1 MVSIICCIFV
11 IEKETNINMEKKI
24 EMVNDLMSKYGLT
37 KKDLFSFCICAVNF
51 LEYYLEEAM
60 CDVMW
65 NCPDRYYN
73 ADSDNTKA
81 VAGALNGEKKEEGWT
96 DEEQFYH
103 YMKEIQSHVE
113 ADINNLFHFLS
124 EFDRFEKVYKRE
136 VFVPIMLG
144 CPVEDYDDS
153 KFYDKKYLKSI
164 ANADNLTLCKMED
177 EKRAE
182 LANAYKERE
191 ATATAKEVEE
201 RKNDEDFS
209 ILLAS
214 PINVNL
220 LQNSFEEYN
229 KKYYPDRD
237 YKVVLLNRPEM
248 MIIQTGG
255 KSIENAKDRIIEVV
269 KKSVTIVGRDAQ
281 EELLPIDQVFNVVP
295 MVMKDYKVTHA
306 VIYA

>member
-1 MVSIICCIFV
+1 
-11 IEKETNINMEKKI
+11 MEKKI
-24 EMVNDLMSKYGLT
+24 EIVKDLMSKYGLT
-37 KKDLFSFCICAVNF
+37 NKDLFSFCICAVNF
-51 LEYYLEEAM
+51 LEYYEEEAM
-60 CDVMW
+60 CDVMK
-65 NCPDRYYN
+65 NCPKRYAY

-81 VAGALNGEKKEEGWT
+81 VAGALNGEKKAEGWT
-96 DEEQFYH
+96 DEEQFFY
-103 YMKEIQSHVE
+103 YMKSIQRV
-113 ADINNLFHFLS
+113 INNDIDNLSHFLS
-124 EFDRFEKVYKRE
+124 ECDRFEKVYRRE
-136 VFVPIMLG
+136 IFVPIMLG

-153 KFYDKKYLKSI
+153 RFYNKKDLKSI
-164 ANADNLTLCKMED
+164 VNADNLTFYKASV
-177 EKRAE
+177 EKQEEEMRIYRE
-182 LANAYKERE
+182 KE
-191 ATATAKEVEE
+191 AAAAAKEVEE

-214 PINVNL
+214 PINVNM

-237 YKVVLLNRPEM
+237 YKIVRLNRPDM

-255 KSIENAKDRIIEVV
+255 KSIEDAKDRIIEVV
-269 KKSVTIVGRDAQ
+269 NKTVTFVGHDAQ

>member
-1 MVSIICCIFV
+1 MKKE
-11 IEKETNINMEKKI
+11 IEI
-24 EMVNDLMSKYGLT
+24 VNDLMSKYGLT

-65 NCPDRYYN
+65 SCPDRYYN

-96 DEEQFYH
+96 DEEQFYF

-113 ADINNLFHFLS
+113 ADINDLSNFLFDF
-124 EFDRFEKVYKRE
+124 ERFDKVYRRE
-136 VFVPIMLG
+136 IFVPLMLG

-153 KFYDKKYLKSI
+153 KSHNWKYLKSI

-177 EKRAE
+177 EKRTE
-182 LANAYKERE
+182 LTNAYKERE
-191 ATATAKEVEE
+191 AAAVAKEVEE

-255 KSIENAKDRIIEVV
+255 KSLENAKDRIIEIV

>member
-1 MVSIICCIFV
+1 MKKSIEIV
-11 IEKETNINMEKKI
+11 KN
-24 EMVNDLMSKYGLT
+24 LMSKYNLT
-37 KKDLFSFCICAVNF
+37 DKDLFSFCICAVNF
-51 LEYYLEEAM
+51 LEYYEEEAM
-60 CDVMW
+60 CDVMR
-65 NCPDRYYN
+65 NCPARYSHS
-73 ADSDNTKA
+73 DSDNTKA
-81 VAGALNGEKKEEGWT
+81 VAGALNGEKKAEGWT
-96 DEEQFYH
+96 DEEQFFY
-103 YMKEIQSHVE
+103 YMECIQSHVDS
-113 ADINNLFHFLS
+113 DINNLSQFLY
-124 EFDRFEKVYKRE
+124 EFDRFEKVYRRE
-136 VFVPIMLG
+136 IFVPIMLG

-153 KFYDKKYLKSI
+153 RFYDRKYLKSI
-164 ANADNLTLCKMED
+164 ANADNLTFYKTEN
-177 EKRAE
+177 EKRNAE
-182 LANAYKERE
+182 IRTYNERE
-191 ATATAKEVEE
+191 ATAVAKDVEE

-255 KSIENAKDRIIEVV
+255 KSLENAKDRIIEVV

-306 VIYA
+306 IIYA

>member
-1 MVSIICCIFV
+1 MKT
-11 IEKETNINMEKKI
+11 EN
-24 EMVNDLMSKYGLT
+24 EMVKDLMSKYGLT

-51 LEYYLEEAM
+51 LEYYLEEDM
-60 CDVMW
+60 CDVMM
-65 NCPDRYYN
+65 NCPHKYYN

-96 DEEQFYH
+96 DEEQFYF
-103 YMKEIQSHVE
+103 YMAEIQGHVK
-113 ADINNLFHFLS
+113 ADINDLS
-124 EFDRFEKVYKRE
+124 TFMYDFERFDKVYRRE
-136 VFVPIMLG
+136 IFVPLMLG

-153 KFYDKKYLKSI
+153 KSHNWKYLKSI

-182 LANAYKERE
+182 LVNAYKERE
-191 ATATAKEVEE
+191 ETETAKEVEE

-255 KSIENAKDRIIEVV
+255 KSLENAKDRIIEVV

>member
-1 MVSIICCIFV
+1 MKTEVEI
-11 IEKETNINMEKKI
+11 
-24 EMVNDLMSKYGLT
+24 VNDLMSKYGLT

-51 LEYYLEEAM
+51 LEYYVEEAM

-65 NCPDRYYN
+65 SCPDRYYN

-96 DEEQFYH
+96 DEEQFFY
-103 YMKEIQSHVE
+103 YMKRIQR
-113 ADINNLFHFLS
+113 DINEDIDNLSHFLS
-124 EFDRFEKVYKRE
+124 ECDRFEKVYRRE
-136 VFVPIMLG
+136 IFVPIMLG

-153 KFYDKKYLKSI
+153 RFYDKKYLKSI
-164 ANADNLTLCKMED
+164 ANTDNLTLCKMED
-177 EKRAE
+177 EKRTE
-182 LANAYKERE
+182 LTNAYKERE
-191 ATATAKEVEE
+191 VAATAKEVEE

-237 YKVVLLNRPEM
+237 YKVILLNRPEM

>member
-1 MVSIICCIFV
+1 MKTEVEIV
-11 IEKETNINMEKKI
+11 K
-24 EMVNDLMSKYGLT
+24 DLMSKYGLT
-37 KKDLFSFCICAVNF
+37 NKDLFSFCICAVNF
-51 LEYYLEEAM
+51 LEYYEEEAM
-60 CDVMW
+60 CDVMYH
-65 NCPDRYYN
+65 CPSRYSHS
-73 ADSDNTKA
+73 DSDNTKA
-81 VAGALNGEKKEEGWT
+81 VAGALNGEKKAKGWT

-103 YMKEIQSHVE
+103 YMEEIQSHVE
-113 ADINNLFHFLS
+113 ADINSLSHFLS
-124 EFDRFEKVYKRE
+124 EFDRFEKVYRRE
-136 VFVPIMLG
+136 IFVPIMLG

-153 KFYDKKYLKSI
+153 RFYNKKDLKSI
-164 ANADNLTLCKMED
+164 VNADNLTFYKAAV
-177 EKRAE
+177 EKQEEEMRIYRE
-182 LANAYKERE
+182 KE
-191 ATATAKEVEE
+191 AAAAAKEVEE

-214 PINVNL
+214 PINVNM

-237 YKVVLLNRPEM
+237 YKIVRLNRPDM

-269 KKSVTIVGRDAQ
+269 KKSVTIVGHDAQ

>member
-1 MVSIICCIFV
+1 MKTEVEI
-11 IEKETNINMEKKI
+11 
-24 EMVNDLMSKYGLT
+24 VNDLMSKYGLT

-51 LEYYLEEAM
+51 LEYYVEEAM

-65 NCPDRYYN
+65 SCPDRYYN

-81 VAGALNGEKKEEGWT
+81 VAGALNGEKKEEVWT

-103 YMKEIQSHVE
+103 YMEEIQSHVE
-113 ADINNLFHFLS
+113 ADINNLSHFLS

-153 KFYDKKYLKSI
+153 RFYDKKYLKSI

-182 LANAYKERE
+182 LTNAYKERE
-191 ATATAKEVEE
+191 AAAVAKEVEE

-255 KSIENAKDRIIEVV
+255 KSLENAKDRIIEVV

>member
-1 MVSIICCIFV
+1 MKKE
-11 IEKETNINMEKKI
+11 IEI
-24 EMVNDLMSKYGLT
+24 VNDLMSKYGLT

-51 LEYYLEEAM
+51 LEYYVEEAM

-65 NCPDRYYN
+65 SCPDRYYN

-81 VAGALNGEKKEEGWT
+81 VAGALNGEKKEEVWT

-103 YMKEIQSHVE
+103 YMEEIQSHVE
-113 ADINNLFHFLS
+113 ADINNLSHFLS

-153 KFYDKKYLKSI
+153 RFYDRKYLKSI

-182 LANAYKERE
+182 LTNAYKERE
-191 ATATAKEVEE
+191 AAAVAKEVEE

-255 KSIENAKDRIIEVV
+255 KSLENAKDRIIEVV

>member
-1 MVSIICCIFV
+1 MKKE
-11 IEKETNINMEKKI
+11 IET
-24 EMVNDLMSKYGLT
+24 VNDLMSKYGLT

-51 LEYYLEEAM
+51 LEYYVEEAM

-81 VAGALNGEKKEEGWT
+81 VAGALNGEKKAEGWT

-113 ADINNLFHFLS
+113 ADINNLSHFLS
-124 EFDRFEKVYKRE
+124 EFDRFEKVYRRE
-136 VFVPIMLG
+136 IFVPIMLG

-153 KFYDKKYLKSI
+153 RFYNKKDLESI
-164 ANADNLTLCKMED
+164 VNADNLTFYKAAV
-177 EKRAE
+177 EKQEEEMRIYRE
-182 LANAYKERE
+182 KE
-191 ATATAKEVEE
+191 ATAVAKEVEE

-214 PINVNL
+214 SINVNM

-255 KSIENAKDRIIEVV
+255 KSLENAKDRIIEVV

>member
-1 MVSIICCIFV
+1 MKKE
-11 IEKETNINMEKKI
+11 IEI
-24 EMVNDLMSKYGLT
+24 VNDLMSKYGLT

-51 LEYYLEEAM
+51 LEYYVEEAM

-81 VAGALNGEKKEEGWT
+81 VAGALNGEKKEEDWT

-103 YMKEIQSHVE
+103 YMEEIQSHVE
-113 ADINNLFHFLS
+113 ADINNLSHFLS

-153 KFYDKKYLKSI
+153 RFYDRKYLKSI

-177 EKRAE
+177 EKRTE
-182 LANAYKERE
+182 LTNAYKERE
-191 ATATAKEVEE
+191 AAAVAKEVEE

-255 KSIENAKDRIIEVV
+255 KSVEEVKDRVLETAKRTILFIGHEVQGELIPV
-269 KKSVTIVGRDAQ
+269 
-281 EELLPIDQVFNVVP
+281 EEAFKTVP
-295 MVMKDYKVTHA
+295 KTMEDYKVTH
-306 VIYA
+306 VVVYA

>member
-1 MVSIICCIFV
+1 MKTE
-11 IEKETNINMEKKI
+11 IEIVK
-24 EMVNDLMSKYGLT
+24 DLMSKYGLT

-51 LEYYLEEAM
+51 LEYYVEEAM

-65 NCPDRYYN
+65 SCPDRYYN

-96 DEEQFYH
+96 DEEQFYF
-103 YMKEIQSHVE
+103 YMAEIQGHVK
-113 ADINNLFHFLS
+113 ADINNLSHFLS
-124 EFDRFEKVYKRE
+124 EFNRFEKVYKRE

-153 KFYDKKYLKSI
+153 RFYDRKYLKSI
-164 ANADNLTLCKMED
+164 ANADNLTLFKMED
-177 EKRAE
+177 EKREADIR
-182 LANAYKERE
+182 AYKEEE
-191 ATATAKEVEE
+191 AAAVAKEVED
-201 RKNDEDFS
+201 RKDDEDFS

-255 KSIENAKDRIIEVV
+255 KSLENAKDRIIEIV
-269 KKSVTIVGRDAQ
+269 KKSVTVVGREAQ
-281 EELLPIDQVFNVVP
+281 GDLHPIDQVFNVVP

>member
-1 MVSIICCIFV
+1 MKKE
-11 IEKETNINMEKKI
+11 IEI
-24 EMVNDLMSKYGLT
+24 VNDLMSKYGLT

-51 LEYYLEEAM
+51 LEYYVEEAM

-65 NCPDRYYN
+65 SCPDRYYN

-103 YMKEIQSHVE
+103 YMEEIQSHVE
-113 ADINNLFHFLS
+113 ADINSLSHFLS

-153 KFYDKKYLKSI
+153 RFYDKKYLKSI
-164 ANADNLTLCKMED
+164 ANADNLTLCKMEN

-182 LANAYKERE
+182 MANAYKERE
-191 ATATAKEVEE
+191 AAAIAKEVEQ
-201 RKNDEDFS
+201 RKTDEDFS

-214 PINVNL
+214 PTNVSRLKNV
-220 LQNSFEEYN
+220 FEEYN

-255 KSIENAKDRIIEVV
+255 KSVEEVKDRVLETAKRTILFIGHEVQGELIPV
-269 KKSVTIVGRDAQ
+269 
-281 EELLPIDQVFNVVP
+281 EEAFKTVP
-295 MVMKDYKVTHA
+295 KTMEDYKVTH
-306 VIYA
+306 VVVYA

>member
-1 MVSIICCIFV
+1 MKKE
-11 IEKETNINMEKKI
+11 IEI
-24 EMVNDLMSKYGLT
+24 VNDLMSKYGLT

-51 LEYYLEEAM
+51 LEYYVEEAM

-103 YMKEIQSHVE
+103 YMEEIQSHVE
-113 ADINNLFHFLS
+113 ADINNLSHFLS

-153 KFYDKKYLKSI
+153 RFYDRKYLKSI

-177 EKRAE
+177 EKRTE
-182 LANAYKERE
+182 LTNAYKERE
-191 ATATAKEVEE
+191 AAAIAKEVEE
-201 RKNDEDFS
+201 RKTDEDFS

-214 PINVNL
+214 PTNVSRLKNV
-220 LQNSFEEYN
+220 FEEYN

-237 YKVVLLNRPEM
+237 YKVVPLHNPEL

-255 KSIENAKDRIIEVV
+255 KSVEEVKDRVLETAKRTILFIGHEVQGELIPV
-269 KKSVTIVGRDAQ
+269 
-281 EELLPIDQVFNVVP
+281 EEAFKTVP
-295 MVMKDYKVTHA
+295 KTMEDYKVTH
-306 VIYA
+306 VVVYA

>member
-1 MVSIICCIFV
+1 
-11 IEKETNINMEKKI
+11 MEKKI
-24 EMVNDLMSKYGLT
+24 EIVKDLMSKYSLT

-65 NCPDRYYN
+65 SCPDRYYN

-81 VAGALNGEKKEEGWT
+81 VAGALNGEKKAEGWT

-103 YMKEIQSHVE
+103 YMEEIQSHVE
-113 ADINNLFHFLS
+113 ADINNLSQFLS

-144 CPVEDYDDS
+144 CSVEDYDDS
-153 KFYDKKYLKSI
+153 RFYDKKYLKSI

-191 ATATAKEVEE
+191 ATVTAKEVEE

-255 KSIENAKDRIIEVV
+255 KSLENAKDRIIEVV

>member
-1 MVSIICCIFV
+1 
-11 IEKETNINMEKKI
+11 MEKKI
-24 EMVNDLMSKYGLT
+24 EIVKDLMSKYGLT
-37 KKDLFSFCICAVNF
+37 NKDLFSFCICAVNF
-51 LEYYLEEAM
+51 LEYYEEEAM
-60 CDVMW
+60 CDVMK
-65 NCPDRYYN
+65 NCPKRYAY

-81 VAGALNGEKKEEGWT
+81 VAGALNGEKKAEGWT
-96 DEEQFYH
+96 DEEQFFY
-103 YMKEIQSHVE
+103 YMKSIQRVIND
-113 ADINNLFHFLS
+113 DIDNLSHFLS
-124 EFDRFEKVYKRE
+124 ECDRFEKVYRRE
-136 VFVPIMLG
+136 IFVPIMLG

-153 KFYDKKYLKSI
+153 RFYNKKDLKSI
-164 ANADNLTLCKMED
+164 VNADNLTFYKASV
-177 EKRAE
+177 EKQEEEMRIYRE
-182 LANAYKERE
+182 KE
-191 ATATAKEVEE
+191 AAAAAKEVEE

-237 YKVVLLNRPEM
+237 YKVVRLNRPDM

-255 KSIENAKDRIIEVV
+255 KSIEDAKDRIIKVV
-269 KKSVTIVGRDAQ
+269 KKTVTFVGHDAQ

>member
-1 MVSIICCIFV
+1 MKKE
-11 IEKETNINMEKKI
+11 IEI
-24 EMVNDLMSKYGLT
+24 VNDLMSKYGLT

-51 LEYYLEEAM
+51 LEYYVEEAM

-103 YMKEIQSHVE
+103 YMEEIQSHVE
-113 ADINNLFHFLS
+113 ADINNLSHFLS

-153 KFYDKKYLKSI
+153 RFYDKKYLKSI
-164 ANADNLTLCKMED
+164 ANADNLTLCKMEN

-182 LANAYKERE
+182 MANAYKERE

-237 YKVVLLNRPEM
+237 YKVVPLHNPEL

-255 KSIENAKDRIIEVV
+255 KSVEEVKDRVLETAKRTILFIGHEVQGELIPV
-269 KKSVTIVGRDAQ
+269 
-281 EELLPIDQVFNVVP
+281 EEAFKTVP
-295 MVMKDYKVTHA
+295 KTMEDYKVTH
-306 VIYA
+306 VVVYA